1 MAENEEVFGIRGV
14 SHKLYYNMYKS
25 LRASIGIAGT
35 HTWYLLAMFP
45 EIPQVI
51 LFNEKGVERWKAL
64 EAAYRKKG
72 YNIRCIGFHEGI
84 DMDALKNEIKLA
96 YVEMMKAR

>member
-1 MAENEEVFGIRGV
+1 
-14 SHKLYYNMYKS
+14 MYKS

-45 EIPQVI
+45 ETPQII
-51 LFNEKGVERWKAL
+51 LFNEKGVERWKAI
-64 EAAYRKKG
+64 EEAYRKRG
-72 YNIRCIGFHEGI
+72 YNIHCIGFKEGV

-96 YVEMMKAR
+96 YVEMMKVR